1 VGRRENPFE
10 GHIIVNT
17 RVSGTG
23 QVGAKVGGEN
33 GLDFCPD
40 QPSSLIAELE
50 ALRRELVLANR
61 HIANLVRER
70 KRSRVKISR
79 LKTMATIDVVTQLVN
94 RRRFDQVLD
103 AEFGLAVIRD
113 TPLSV
118 IMVDVDCFK
127 SYNDTFG
134 HAAGDVVLCVVARHL
149 VKSARPNDVVA
160 RYGGDEFA
168 IMLRGADAD
177 VAQNC
182 AERYHDAITLF
193 PWPKR
198 LVTASFGVATRTPL
212 IADPASLLEEADRA
226 LYHSKRGR
234 RNRVGLVGIN
244 GESEVPTQRI
254 QEMSPGRFWVPRD
267 PDHASPLERESI
279 RQPKLRKRRRSC

>member
-1 VGRRENPFE
+1 
-10 GHIIVNT
+10 
-17 RVSGTG
+17 
-23 QVGAKVGGEN
+23 
-33 GLDFCPD
+33 
-40 QPSSLIAELE
+40 
-50 ALRRELVLANR
+50 
-61 HIANLVRER
+61 
-70 KRSRVKISR
+70 
-79 LKTMATIDVVTQLVN
+79 MATTDVVTQLVN

-168 IMLRGADAD
+168 ILLRGADAD

-182 AERYHDAITLF
+182 AERYHDAITSF

-198 LVTASFGVATRTPL
+198 LVTASFGVATRTPS
-212 IADPASLLEEADRA
+212 IADPASLVEEADRA

-234 RNRVGLVGIN
+234 RNRVIHVGKN
-244 GESEVPTQRI
+244 GASEAPTRTI
-254 QEMSPGRFWVPRD
+254 QEMSTGRFWVPRD
-267 PDHASPLERESI
+267 ADHVSPLERESI
-279 RQPKLRKRRRSC
+279 RQPKLRKGRRSC